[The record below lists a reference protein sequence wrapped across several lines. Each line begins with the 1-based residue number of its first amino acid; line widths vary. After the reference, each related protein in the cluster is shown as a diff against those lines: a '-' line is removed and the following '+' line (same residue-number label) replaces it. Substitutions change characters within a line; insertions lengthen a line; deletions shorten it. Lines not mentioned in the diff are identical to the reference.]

1 MWSVQ
6 QDEDGETAEAELEA
20 PGSDHACT
28 DEPSSLKLKLQ
39 RAVKVRVG
47 GVGSGGL
54 LAAADLDWCRAC
66 DRLLGTEICVCVC
79 VCVCV
84 CMYM

>member
-1 MWSVQ
+1 MKEEV
-6 QDEDGETAEAELEA
+6 DEDGETAEAELEA
-20 PGSDHACT
+20 SDHRDHART

-66 DRLLGTEICVCVC
+66 DRLLGR
-79 VCVCV
+79 
-84 CMYM
+84 

>member
-6 QDEDGETAEAELEA
+6 QDEDDETAEAELEA
-20 PGSDHACT
+20 SDHRDHART

-47 GVGSGGL
+47 
-54 LAAADLDWCRAC
+54 WCWQWWASHSA
-66 DRLLGTEICVCVC
+66 
-79 VCVCV
+79 
-84 CMYM
+84 